1 MSKNRCS
8 ELVASRQ
15 SWRKIIQHC
24 KNCSRHTPVSSA
36 RSCLLLA
43 YLTSF
48 VAVAPFFRTK
58 DPRVASRTDKFF
70 NKALYSLAFV
80 QDMDLSV
87 YLKCNATACYWLFPP
102 VHSLDRIDDNKKA
115 SNAEGSE
122 EEDIMML
129 TYHS

>member
-1 MSKNRCS
+1 MNSKTFDNITNLFLQS
-8 ELVASRQ
+8 TYGFLPLLKSGPELLV
-15 SWRKIIQHC
+15 
-24 KNCSRHTPVSSA
+24 VSSYFVV
-36 RSCLLLA
+36 
-43 YLTSF
+43 YLTPF
-48 VAVAPFFRTK
+48 VAVAPFSLRK
-58 DPRVASRTDKFF
+58 DPIVASRTDKFF